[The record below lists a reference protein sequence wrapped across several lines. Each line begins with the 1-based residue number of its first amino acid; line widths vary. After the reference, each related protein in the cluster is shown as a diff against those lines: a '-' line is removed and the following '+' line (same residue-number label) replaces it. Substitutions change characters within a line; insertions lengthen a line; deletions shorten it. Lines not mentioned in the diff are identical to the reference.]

1 MSKRKAQSS
10 IDVHA
15 GASSPSSAPPT
26 HASSVMRIPLS
37 AVLSSDDEDGHGD
50 ADADGH
56 GGDGHGEGHG
66 ADAGRDYQAFNQE
79 YFERLFEH
87 EKMIADTQRMNF
99 YHAII
104 GTAVKAAAKAAAKA
118 GAKAATCST
127 GPVVLDVGTGTGVL
141 AAWAE
146 KAGASRVIA
155 IDHSGAT
162 LELAA
167 TLVEA
172 NGCEKIEFMCG
183 HSSQY
188 GLTPEALEKAAATPG
203 CEDDGGEGDDGDGTD
218 EDVDEDV
225 VPDLVMPS
233 SAQPID
239 AAAAQPMDVADKAV
253 DVGVDADDNDDDDD
267 DGVGVGDVDPSLRV
281 DLIIHE
287 QIGDVLF
294 DEYVEEKRRDEM
306 RV

>member
-1 MSKRKAQSS
+1 MPKRKAQS
-10 IDVHA
+10 DVHA
-15 GASSPSSAPPT
+15 GSSSPSSAPAP

-50 ADADGH
+50 AN
-56 GGDGHGEGHG
+56 GDGHDGDGHG

-87 EKMIADTQRMNF
+87 EKMIADAQRMNF

-104 GTAVKAAAKAAAKA
+104 GTAVKAAAKA
-118 GAKAATCST
+118 GAKATGST

-167 TLVEA
+167 TLVES

-183 HSSQY
+183 HSSLY
-188 GLTPEALEKAAATPG
+188 GLTPEALEKAAATSG
-203 CEDDGGEGDDGDGTD
+203 CEDDGGEGDDGDGSD
-218 EDVDEDV
+218 EDEDEDV

-239 AAAAQPMDVADKAV
+239 AAAAEPMEVADTAV
-253 DVGVDADDNDDDDD
+253 DGGVDADDDDDDD
-267 DGVGVGDVDPSLRV
+267 DDDGGAGVGVGDVDPSLCV

-294 DEYVEEKRRDEM
+294 DEYGEEKRCSAAQGD
-306 RV
+306 